1 MVFLYADLCGYSL
14 VVAATIAGRPLVVV
28 VVVEEEEEDDEEEDE
43 EDTDDEVLLVAGK
56 LCLDNAA
63 ANRSEA
69 RMDPVVEEG

>member
-1 MVFLYADLCGYSL
+1 MV
-14 VVAATIAGRPLVVV
+14 ATIA
-28 VVVEEEEEDDEEEDE
+28 VVEEEEEEEDEEE

>member
-14 VVAATIAGRPLVVV
+14 VVATIAVV
-28 VVVEEEEEDDEEEDE
+28 VVVEEEEEEDDEDDDE